1 MSIGYNNATNN
12 RFGYLYANKQISKQ
26 HPVTSRSRSD
36 GLAIMELGVE
46 APGSGLSNT
55 LKSVRG
61 AAYMNDVGEGLKP
74 TIGQAL
80 AKRFWYPALA
90 YVGASVY
97 DKTMRDKNGNK
108 DFSLARGSKEL
119 AFQVLASLCGPI
131 LLVNLG
137 QNTIGRAL
145 SGTGSIIEKYR
156 AGQKPFAN
164 LTMKSALYSIK
175 DIGKVSFNG
184 ICHAAKE
191 LPSDIWSTIK
201 LGFKD
206 LTHPKE
212 TFAKLKELCS
222 RGGKYCKSI
231 PEKTKVAYGKFKGNK
246 LGYFFGKDGILFG
259 AKGLLGEKGLL
270 FGKKSS
276 RVIGGL
282 LAIGLL
288 YKSVDKLAEKMVDIP
303 EKIFK

>member
-1 MSIGYNNATNN
+1 MSIGYNTTNN
-12 RFGYLYANKQISKQ
+12 SFGSLYANKQIPKQYPITSK
-26 HPVTSRSRSD
+26 SRSD
-36 GLAIMELGVE
+36 GLALMELGTDVS
-46 APGSGLSNT
+46 GSGLSNT

-74 TIGQAL
+74 AIGQGL

-108 DFSLARGSKEL
+108 DFSLARGGKEL

-164 LTMKSALYSIK
+164 LTMESVLCSIK

-191 LPSDIWSTIK
+191 LPKDIWSTIK

-212 TFAKLKELCS
+212 TLTKIKELCS
-222 RGGKYCKSI
+222 RGGKYCKSM
-231 PEKTKVAYGKFKGNK
+231 PGRAKNAYGKFKVNK
-246 LGYFFGKDGILFG
+246 LAYFLGKDGILFG

-276 RVIGGL
+276 RVVGGL

-288 YKSVDKLAEKMVDIP
+288 YKSVDKLAEKVVDIP